1 MSTEFICEH
10 CGDDFARRDSLA
22 RHKKRRYRCDGD
34 EEDQAV
40 RERKKLNSEVL
51 TIVNKTLPI
60 SLDNEI
66 PNFDGA
72 EFCGDKP
79 LTRKTLSKMMKMLK
93 IPEHKWNQIADEEL
107 QERNRTKS
115 F

>member
-1 MSTEFICEH
+1 M
-10 CGDDFARRDSLA
+10 RW
-22 RHKKRRYRCDGD
+22 RY
-34 EEDQAV
+34 QAV
-40 RERKKLNSEVL
+40 RERKKLNSDVL
-51 TIVNKTLPI
+51 TMAKKTLP
-60 SLDNEI
+60 SPDNEI
-66 PNFDGA
+66 PSFDGA